1 MTNTPSCISVSFCF
15 SVSQEFDK
23 AASRQV
29 QQMFEEIDKELY
41 EGRGSG
47 GGILQGLQDECQQWV
62 TRFPHL
68 RYYVF
73 FCSLLPTFWHYTSEL
88 NRAAVVSKTAA
99 DCGDRPEKNKTF
111 EFFLENIILFL
122 FFFFCCHCVFVS
134 LRIQGTQ
141 VVCPSDEGFQWYATS
156 GRGSSASSP
165 TGSKESGVKS
175 QEKDKGGTEWVF
187 TAVPH

>member
-1 MTNTPSCISVSFCF
+1 MTNTPSCVSVSFCF

-111 EFFLENIILFL
+111 EFFLENIIIFL
-122 FFFFCCHCVFVS
+122 FFLSLCVCVPQDPGDSGSVS
-134 LRIQGTQ
+134 QWWGIP
-141 VVCPSDEGFQWYATS
+141 VVCYFWERQLRQQPNRKQRE
-156 GRGSSASSP
+156 RCEV
-165 TGSKESGVKS
+165 TGER
-175 QEKDKGGTEWVF
+175 
-187 TAVPH
+187 